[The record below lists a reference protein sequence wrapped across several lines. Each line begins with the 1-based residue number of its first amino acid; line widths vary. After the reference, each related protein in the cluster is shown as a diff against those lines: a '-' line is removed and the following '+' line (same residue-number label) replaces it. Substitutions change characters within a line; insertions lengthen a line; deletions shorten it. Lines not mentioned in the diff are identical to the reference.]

1 MIIFSTSYFF
11 LGKLKSI
18 DPYDYLEEEYVD
30 LDRTDSSL
38 KASTKQTLKG
48 SSKAEKLKVA
58 KSQNPLKDRKVK
70 NVEGSGEDDFNVITD
85 DEDSEGNSDDEKE
98 GSGTINKILTSP
110 IIHHEYNEVA
120 NHHNLKQASNLKF
133 GTDMKKNYTNI

>member
-70 NVEGSGEDDFNVITD
+70 KVEGSGEDDFNVITD
-85 DEDSEGNSDDEKE
+85 DEDSEGNSEDEKE

-110 IIHHEYNEVA
+110 IIHYEYNEVA

-133 GTDMKKNYTNI
+133 GKYMKKNYNNI